1 MDLDSLQIF
10 KAVVDYG
17 SITNA
22 AAQLHRV
29 QSNITTRVKNLEERL
44 GVALFHRQGGKLTP
58 SDEGLLLYQY
68 AEKLLRLSIEAET
81 ALKRG
86 TLQGVLRIGTLESTA
101 AARLAPLLSSY
112 HERFPD
118 VQIELI
124 SGSTD
129 ALIAQVHRGDIEA
142 AFISDPFTVAGLDC
156 QEVFVEELA
165 LVVAKNSPIANAR
178 ALQGATIIAFSRGCS
193 FRRILESWLQ
203 TCEIVPTRVLELA
216 SYHAIAVCVAAGTG
230 VAIMPQSV
238 LKAVNVESLVRS
250 LPLPPKVARFA
261 LTWSGATGMNRAY
274 CSLFG
279 MSWPGTAGPHSRK
292 PFHSGRMPFD
302 QCQLWVDSGHPG
314 STIRKAVGCG
324 HLAISQPLDEQ

>member
-1 MDLDSLQIF
+1 MRNLDLDSLQIF

-22 AAQLHRV
+22 AAQLNRV

-44 GVALFHRQGGKLTP
+44 GVALFHRQGGKLIP
-58 SDEGLLLYQY
+58 SDEGRLLHQY

-86 TLQGVLRIGTLESTA
+86 TLQGALRIGTLESTA
-101 AARLAPLLSSY
+101 AARLPPLLSSY

-129 ALIAQVHRGDIEA
+129 SLIAQVHRGQIEA
-142 AFISDPFTVAGLDC
+142 AFVSDPFTAAGLES
-156 QEVFVEELA
+156 QEVFIEELA
-165 LVVAKNSPIANAR
+165 LIVAKNSPIVNAR
-178 ALQGATIIAFSRGCS
+178 ALQGSTIIAFAKGCS
-193 FRRILESWLQ
+193 FRRILESWLE

-216 SYHAIAVCVAAGTG
+216 SYHAISACVAAGTG

-238 LKAVNVESLVRS
+238 LKAVQVESLVRA
-250 LPLPPKVARFA
+250 LPLPPKVARVRTH
-261 LTWSGATGMNRAY
+261 LVWR
-274 CSLFG
+274 
-279 MSWPGTAGPHSRK
+279 
-292 PFHSGRMPFD
+292 
-302 QCQLWVDSGHPG
+302 
-314 STIRKAVGCG
+314 CG
-324 HLAISQPLDEQ
+324 HESRALQSIRDEIARYRGSSA

>member
-1 MDLDSLQIF
+1 MRNLDLDSLQIF

-22 AAQLHRV
+22 AAQLNRV

-44 GVALFHRQGGKLTP
+44 GVALFHRQGGKLIP
-58 SDEGLLLYQY
+58 SDEGRLLHQY
-68 AEKLLRLSIEAET
+68 AEKLLRLSVEAET

-86 TLQGVLRIGTLESTA
+86 TLQGALRIGTLESTA
-101 AARLAPLLSSY
+101 AARLPPLLSSY

-129 ALIAQVHRGDIEA
+129 SLIAQVHRGQIEA
-142 AFISDPFTVAGLDC
+142 AFVSDPFTAAGLES

-165 LVVAKNSPIANAR
+165 LIVAKNSPIVNAR
-178 ALQGATIIAFSRGCS
+178 ALQGSTIIAFAKGCS
-193 FRRILESWLQ
+193 FRRILESWLE

-216 SYHAIAVCVAAGTG
+216 SYHAISACVAAGTG

-238 LKAVNVESLVRS
+238 LKAVQVESLVRA
-250 LPLPPKVARFA
+250 LPLPPKVARVRTH
-261 LTWSGATGMNRAY
+261 LVWR
-274 CSLFG
+274 
-279 MSWPGTAGPHSRK
+279 
-292 PFHSGRMPFD
+292 
-302 QCQLWVDSGHPG
+302 
-314 STIRKAVGCG
+314 CG
-324 HLAISQPLDEQ
+324 HESRALQSIRDEVARHRGASS

>member
-1 MDLDSLQIF
+1 MRNLDLDSLQIF

-22 AAQLHRV
+22 AAQLNRV
-29 QSNITTRVKNLEERL
+29 QSNVTTRVKNLEERL
-44 GVALFHRQGGKLTP
+44 GVALFHRQGGKLIP
-58 SDEGLLLYQY
+58 SDEGRLLHQY

-101 AARLAPLLSSY
+101 AARLPPLLSSY

-129 ALIAQVHRGDIEA
+129 SLIAQVHRGQIEA
-142 AFISDPFTVAGLDC
+142 AFVSDPFTAAGLES
-156 QEVFVEELA
+156 QEVFIEELA
-165 LVVAKNSPIANAR
+165 LIVAKNSQIVNAR
-178 ALQGATIIAFSRGCS
+178 ALQGSTIIAFAKGCS
-193 FRRILESWLQ
+193 FRRILESWLE

-216 SYHAIAVCVAAGTG
+216 SYHAISACVAAGTG

-238 LKAVNVESLVRS
+238 LKAVQVGSLVRA
-250 LPLPPKVARFA
+250 LPLPPKVARVRTH
-261 LTWSGATGMNRAY
+261 LVW
-274 CSLFG
+274 C
-279 MSWPGTAGPHSRK
+279 
-292 PFHSGRMPFD
+292 
-302 QCQLWVDSGHPG
+302 
-314 STIRKAVGCG
+314 CG
-324 HLAISQPLDEQ
+324 HESRALQSIRDEVARHRGAAS